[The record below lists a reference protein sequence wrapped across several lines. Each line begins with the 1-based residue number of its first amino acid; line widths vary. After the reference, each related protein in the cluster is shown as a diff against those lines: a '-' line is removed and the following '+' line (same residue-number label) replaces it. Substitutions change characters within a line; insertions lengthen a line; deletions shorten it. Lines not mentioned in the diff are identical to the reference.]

1 MSIIKDY
8 DVTKTSDANQGAK
21 LKKRHARHLMDG
33 RTRTRASLLTMA
45 VIGHLAKNYLRQISI
60 LGANKY
66 EIRKKNDTIVMSI
79 FKIDNTPA
87 RIFCF
92 MTIVAV

>member
-45 VIGHLAKNYLRQISI
+45 VFGHLAKNYLSQISI
-60 LGANKY
+60 LGANRY
-66 EIRKKNDTIVMSI
+66 NIRKNKDTIVASI
-79 FKIDNTPA
+79 LKADTTPA
-87 RIFCF
+87 MIFLF
-92 MTIVAV
+92 FSLVGT